1 MTEYPCISFIQNGPR
16 DKHGDRSQSLPIG
29 VAIVSSLVPPFVEGF
44 IHVPLGCIHVCETKP
59 LNERLP
65 YPNCKAALE
74 ENVGTRFLLPIAKFA
89 EATIWPTSLL

>member
-1 MTEYPCISFIQNGPR
+1 MTKHPSVSFRPNGPR
-16 DKHGDRSQSLPIG
+16 DKHGERSQSLPIG
-29 VAIVSSLVPPFVEGF
+29 VAIVSSLVLPFVEGF

-65 YPNCKAALE
+65 YPNRKAALE
-74 ENVGTRFLLPIAKFA
+74 ENVGTRFLLPIAKLA